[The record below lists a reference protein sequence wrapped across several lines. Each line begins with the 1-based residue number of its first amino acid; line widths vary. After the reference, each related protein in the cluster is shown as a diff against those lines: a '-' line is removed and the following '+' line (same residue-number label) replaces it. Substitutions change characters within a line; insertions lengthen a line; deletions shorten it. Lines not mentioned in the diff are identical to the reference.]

1 MGADY
6 IGEHVSQLQHMAQA
20 AELARQEGADELV
33 LAAFCHDV
41 GHFCLPPAPHTST
54 AGLGRQG
61 YERVGARWLAGLGFP
76 ERLCELVARHLD
88 AKRYLCAREPHYWPH
103 AASAGW

>member
-1 MGADY
+1 
-6 IGEHVSQLQHMAQA
+6 MAQA